1 MRFQQRLVFWDDSN
15 ANLTSLDLSKATS
28 LVEIGSCAFSGSTA
42 LLRAR
47 L

>member
-1 MRFQQRLVFWDDSN
+1 MRFQQKLVFWDDSN
-15 ANLTSLDLSKATS
+15 ANLTSLSKATS